1 MTGDTKKKILRK
13 PSRKTVIASGAVL
26 IVCVAAWLFFG
37 QNIVGEKN
45 IRFSQLDEDDIPKTI
60 ETDVIPEYRELERA
74 LGCLVDGKVYV
85 LVTRGEKPTAG
96 YGAEV
101 EKIAIEKTKNGTNMK
116 VYASFTEPEEGKAVS
131 QVTTYPYV
139 VAETEMTSL
148 PDTIELVVKYI
159 Q

>member
-1 MTGDTKKKILRK
+1 MKTSNKATTDIKLCYSKIENTIQDFQR
-13 PSRKTVIASGAVL
+13 L
-26 IVCVAAWLFFG
+26 ILE
-37 QNIVGEKN
+37 QKHKIEN
-45 IRFSQLDEDDIPKTI
+45 L

-148 PDTIELVVKYI
+148 PDTIELVVKYAR
-159 Q
+159 